1 MIYNSFTGRVRNN
14 EGAVMVLVLLVLVAT
29 ILIGTTLMRSTT
41 IETKIAGNE
50 RRIIQDFN
58 KVDSAAEIALV
69 HSTTFADHVKDNVG
83 MSYDFT
89 TSGILSGE
97 MIDLETLMVTLQ
109 NKGNPPTAQS
119 GKWVYSV
126 SGKTNLEARYYKV
139 DARHR
144 GENVDVLVFKI
155 LPRAQKE

>member
-1 MIYNSFTGRVRNN
+1 MVHKYFSGRIHNN

-50 RRIIQDFN
+50 RRVIQNFN
-58 KVDSAAEIALV
+58 KVDSASEIALV

-83 MSYDFT
+83 MAYDFT
-89 TSGILSGE
+89 TSGILTGE
-97 MIDLETLMVTLQ
+97 MSVETLMVTLQ
-109 NKGNPPTAQS
+109 RKGNPPTAQS
-119 GKWVYSV
+119 DKYVYSIG
-126 SGKTNLEARYYKV
+126 GKTNLEARYYKV
-139 DARHR
+139 DARHQS
-144 GENVDVLVFKI
+144 ENVDVLVFKM